1 MMRLLTRLF
10 TAHEGDRLGP
20 LRFIDYRRA
29 TRHPLPCLFF
39 LIPLLAAYEVGI
51 WCTPTGD
58 ALRNGADHW
67 LRRGL
72 EACGLP
78 QLYWAPALV
87 GVFFLAWSWYRRHDL
102 PDDLQGVCVGMAIE
116 SLAFGLG
123 LWVLSRSTGTLTHWL
138 LPLAVPTADADRP
151 FLQVVTYV
159 GAGIY
164 EEVLF
169 RLLLYSGLVV
179 LLRPLFSRWLSLP
192 LAAVLSALLFAAA
205 HHAGPHGQPYSD
217 HVFVFRV
224 LAGVYFASLYQL
236 RGFGIAVGTHVCYD
250 VLVGVR
256 M

>member
-1 MMRLLTRLF
+1 MMTLLTRLF
-10 TAHEGDRLGP
+10 TIRPGDRLGP

-51 WCTPTGD
+51 WYVPAGE

-72 EACGLP
+72 ESCGLP

-87 GVFFLAWSWYRRHDL
+87 GLVFLAWSWLRRDEL
-102 PDDLQGVCVGMAIE
+102 PDDLPGVCVGMAIE

-138 LPLAVPTADADRP
+138 QLAVPAADGDRA
-151 FLQVVTYV
+151 FLQVVTYI

-169 RLLLYSGLVV
+169 RLLLFSGLLMV
-179 LLRPLFSRWLSLP
+179 LRLVFSRWLSLP
-192 LAAVLSALLFAAA
+192 LAALLSALLFAAA
-205 HHAGPHGQPYSD
+205 HHAGPYGEPYSD
-217 HVFVFRV
+217 QVFVFRV
-224 LAGVYFASLYQL
+224 LAGLYFAALYQL
-236 RGFGIAVGTHVCYD
+236 RGFGIAVGAHVSYD